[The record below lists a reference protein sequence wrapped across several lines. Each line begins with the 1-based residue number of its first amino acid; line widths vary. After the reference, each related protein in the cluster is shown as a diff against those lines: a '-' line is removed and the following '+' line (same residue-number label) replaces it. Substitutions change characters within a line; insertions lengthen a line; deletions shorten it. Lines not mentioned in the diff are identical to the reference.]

1 MSCYPARGVAYRAE
15 WRRAASALHLSTAQ
29 RLLNVPVKSVQP
41 DFSLAIH
48 QDGDYPYSRSNASRL
63 PFAGGTYAN
72 VSTPGLT
79 ALRNS
84 ECVDEL
90 VECAAVQ

>member
-1 MSCYPARGVAYRAE
+1 MSCYPARDVAYRAE
-15 WRRAASALHLSTAQ
+15 RRRAASALHLSTAQ

-63 PFAGGTYAN
+63 PFAG
-72 VSTPGLT
+72 ST
-79 ALRNS
+79 
-84 ECVDEL
+84 
-90 VECAAVQ
+90 